1 MSDLLRLKFHTKL
14 KINLHLISK
23 PSFQHTVKKIILE
36 KPEKAIISLIYQIC
50 ISVILLFNLKVFKES
65 THLTTARK

>member
-36 KPEKAIISLIYQIC
+36 KPEKAIISLINQRFNKC
-50 ISVILLFNLKVFKES
+50 HSVI
-65 THLTTARK
+65 